1 MEAAQRSARA
11 TALAI
16 LGQPQARAWR
26 SGPGDRVA
34 EVYLVNADPGY
45 PQTTNVINGL
55 SDLILEPYGREAGS
69 RRAWPSGWR
78 NPLNTC
84 VTIAAEVAIKG

>member
-55 SDLILEPYGREAGS
+55 SDLILEPYGREAREQARTAVGM
-69 RRAWPSGWR
+69 AE
-78 NPLNTC
+78 PLNTC